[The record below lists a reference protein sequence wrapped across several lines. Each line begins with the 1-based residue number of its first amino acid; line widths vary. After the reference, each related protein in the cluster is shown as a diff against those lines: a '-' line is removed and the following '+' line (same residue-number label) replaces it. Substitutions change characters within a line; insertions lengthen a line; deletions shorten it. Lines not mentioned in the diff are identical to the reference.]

1 MAAAAVRVV
10 VVVLVVVVV
19 VVVVVVG
26 FYTSLLPA
34 RVLGCSSGRVA
45 VVVCGW

>member
-1 MAAAAVRVV
+1 MVMAAAAVRVV
-10 VVVLVVVVV
+10 VVM
-19 VVVVVVG
+19 VVVG

-34 RVLGCSSGRVA
+34 RVLGRSSGRVA